1 MQVLDLST
9 ELENGEVSVTFL
21 KSDSTKDRRSP
32 NNSENSRNKNRK
44 YFWWS
49 QFSEKL

>member
-21 KSDSTKDRRSP
+21 KSDSTKDTLSQQ
-32 NNSENSRNKNRK
+32 
-44 YFWWS
+44 FWK
-49 QFSEKL
+49 FSEQK